1 MLRLLHLWVGDG
13 FYCGCRVGAS
23 QIIYGL
29 SQQTNMSGTPL
40 STQCVTHRVP
50 IPNEKCL
57 GWPVR
62 SAALSHCRVEDVN
75 HSHTKAGARSRFVP
89 VHQSLLNHANATIR
103 SLFHFFAPRTDAD
116 WYHQHRDGSGVINV
130 APFTT
135 SPLLHHCSTSEA
147 TLTRANSSK
156 LCVWFGHL
164 GLQSALMKP
173 GILNAVFNHESIQ
186 EIAEKKTN
194 MLKENICNLTLLWEK
209 PACCLKAC
217 YGGFYGTL
225 HLYIMVLL
233 FI

>member
-13 FYCGCRVGAS
+13 FFCGCRVGAS

-29 SQQTNMSGTPL
+29 SQETNMSGTPL
-40 STQCVTHRVP
+40 STECVTHRVP

-75 HSHTKAGARSRFVP
+75 HSCTKAGARSRFVP
-89 VHQSLLNHANATIR
+89 VHQSLLNYANATIR

-135 SPLLHHCSTSEA
+135 SPLLHRCFTSEA

-156 LCVWFGHL
+156 LCLIWSFGAAERRDETRNIKC
-164 GLQSALMKP
+164 GVQSWEHT
-173 GILNAVFNHESIQ
+173 GDS
-186 EIAEKKTN
+186 
-194 MLKENICNLTLLWEK
+194 WEK
-209 PACCLKAC
+209 DQYVARKISVIWH
-217 YGGFYGTL
+217 YSEKNRHVVWKHVTEVS
-225 HLYIMVLL
+225 MVHFILL
-233 FI
+233 